1 MSDLRAARADETL
14 WTMAPSPRLP
24 IARLNRAVFCV
35 GTAAVTASQLR
46 VVGPFGVGEFLLL
59 GWSLTAIFS
68 SKWRIRPSAGTW
80 PTRVLILYVILALIG
95 TPIGLAAGINDI
107 GNAIR
112 FLSALVLAALVM
124 LALTYHA
131 DRDAYIRSWAKW
143 FPRLVMIPTF
153 GAYLIS
159 RTTPTFL
166 GITVL
171 EGSYGSYYRFQG
183 FTTNANQLAMTSACA
198 LFLSLDL
205 ARRNRYRPWMVVM
218 CVISLMMGYFSASD
232 GFRVSLLAAGFSYG
246 AITLVNKRRTVWG
259 ALRLVVVWVGL
270 VFLLAS
276 LGKIVQSA
284 SNLSTSQGNQGGQ
297 REQLWGQCLSVFLRY
312 PLTGVGPTTP
322 AFGGGMKL
330 ECHNSYLDIA
340 TGGGALALLSMVAL
354 LGWIVLRHWRNG
366 DAVRLA
372 MVSWLLAFM
381 VFGYQGRHPIF
392 WMILTWLCLP
402 ESALANRSPSPM
414 HERTRLALSKT

>member
-1 MSDLRAARADETL
+1 MSDQRAARADGAL
-14 WTMAPSPRLP
+14 WVSTSSPRLP
-24 IARLNRAVFCV
+24 TARLSRAVFCI

-46 VVGPFGVGEFLLL
+46 VAGPFGVGEFLLL
-59 GWSLTAIFS
+59 GWSLTVIFS
-68 SKWRIRPSAGTW
+68 SKWRIRHSGGTW
-80 PTRVLILYVILALIG
+80 PTRVLILYVVLALIG
-95 TPIGLAAGINDI
+95 TPIGLAVGINDI
-107 GNAIR
+107 GNAVR
-112 FLSALVLAALVM
+112 FLSALVLVALVM

-166 GITVL
+166 GIRVL

-198 LFLSLDL
+198 MFLSIDL
-205 ARRNRYRPWMVVM
+205 ARRNRYRPWMVAM

-232 GFRVSLLAAGFSYG
+232 GFRVSLLAAGASYG
-246 AITLVNKRRTVWG
+246 AITLVNKHRTVWG

-270 VFLLAS
+270 VYLLAS
-276 LGKIVQSA
+276 LGRIVQSA

-297 REQLWGQCLSVFLRY
+297 REQLWGQCVSVFLRF

-340 TGGGALALLSMVAL
+340 TGGGVFAIFSMMGL

-381 VFGYQGRHPIF
+381 IFGYQGRHPIF

-402 ESALANRSPSPM
+402 ESALANRTAAPVTGRRQLIRSP
-414 HERTRLALSKT
+414 